1 MRRAIEENPE
11 IRQKS
16 RWYTDITQAYRRTMR
31 GASVQERFE
40 LQQTEPKIS
49 YEVHVVRI
57 GDMAMATN
65 PFEYYLDFGV
75 QIQQRSRAVQ
85 TFVVQLTGTG
95 TYVPTQR
102 SVAGGAYGAVPA
114 STAIGPEGG
123 RELVERSLE
132 LIDSLWQEP

>member
-1 MRRAIEENPE
+1 VPT
-11 IRQKS
+11 
-16 RWYTDITQAYRRTMR
+16 RWYTDITRAYRKTMR
-31 GASVQERFE
+31 GANVKERFE
-40 LQQTEPKIS
+40 LQQTQPKIP
-49 YEVHVVRI
+49 YEVHVLRI

-65 PFEYYLDFGV
+65 PFEFYLDFGV

-95 TYVPTQR
+95 TYVPTHR

-123 RELVERSLE
+123 RELVERTLE
-132 LIDSLWQEP
+132 LIASLWQQP